1 VTEAQQRY
9 RRLGKYELHQL
20 LGEGAMGI
28 VWKAYDT
35 VLRRFVALKL
45 LSSSFRKTKDMQER
59 FLREARAAGAIQHAN
74 IVTVYDLGESDGQL
88 YIAMELVEGRDL
100 SDMIALR
107 DPLALERKLDITIEV
122 LAGLHFAHQRGVI
135 HRDVKPSNVRVMPDG
150 RIKIMDFGIAR
161 LQKADATGSGA
172 IVGTPTYMA
181 PEQITNGAITPATDV
196 FSVGCM
202 LYELLCYQRPFEA
215 ESVHGVLYQVLTT
228 EPRPLRTVAPSI
240 PAALERVVAKA
251 MNKVPH
257 ERYESAGQ
265 MMSTLQQ
272 IRAALSGADEE
283 ATQPLGRWTP
293 LPRPMLKLITH
304 ASMKAR
310 LAVLGALAAVVL
322 LLLYAPSQP
331 GQDSTA
337 VAVAPVLPNPPA
349 AQPSASGL
357 TPTAPPT
364 APGRASR
371 GLAANPDA
379 PPVSLAVSTRRDS
392 ALAARD
398 RAIGAGAQKNSVP
411 SLLLAQTMLEA
422 SDRALQRGDQS
433 LALRGYVESAERY
446 GQAREEARTMER
458 EARRIVE
465 RVTPLVQAI
474 PTGRAAA
481 NAGVYLARA
490 ESLLTQQDFTLAK
503 MAAQSAEQIGID
515 AGIAPPST
523 QPADPRAAIDVL
535 LSDLERALASERISN
550 IRVLYPGLT
559 DADQRAWESFFR
571 DWNQITAKFTIE
583 DFDARGATATGNV
596 RAQFQYVPAAGGAPR
611 INRRRFAMRFE
622 KRDVGWRLAGV
633 SELK

>member
-1 VTEAQQRY
+1 VSDAPDARDASGAPQRY

-35 VLRRFVALKL
+35 VLRRYVALKL

-74 IVTVYDLGESDGQL
+74 IVTVHDLGESEGQL
-88 YIAMELVEGRDL
+88 FIAMELVEGRDL

-122 LAGLHFAHQRGVI
+122 LTGLHFAHQRGVI

-150 RIKIMDFGIAR
+150 RVKIMDFGIAR

-265 MMSTLQQ
+265 MMATLQQ
-272 IRAALSGADEE
+272 IRSALSGADDE

-293 LPRPMLKLITH
+293 LPQPILKLITH
-304 ASMKAR
+304 ASMRAR

-322 LLLYAPSQP
+322 LLLFSP
-331 GQDSTA
+331 GQSSDSQANA
-337 VAVAPVLPNPPA
+337 VL
-349 AQPSASGL
+349 
-357 TPTAPPT
+357 
-364 APGRASR
+364 
-371 GLAANPDA
+371 A
-379 PPVSLAVSTRRDS
+379 PPVFIPPAPLVPQGITPPTVTEAPVSMAVSRQRDS
-392 ALAARD
+392 AFAAQE
-398 RAIGAGAQKNSVP
+398 RAAAAGARKNSVP
-411 SLLLAQTMLEA
+411 AWILAESMLEA
-422 SDRALQRGDQS
+422 SERALQAGDQS
-433 LALRGYVESAERY
+433 RAIRGYAEAVTQYTRARE
-446 GQAREEARTMER
+446 QARLMDR
-458 EARRIVE
+458 EARQMVQRVAPVVE
-465 RVTPLVQAI
+465 AV
-474 PTGRAAA
+474 PTGAASA
-481 NAGVYLARA
+481 NASIFLARA
-490 ESLLTQQDFTLAK
+490 ESLLREQDFTLAK
-503 MAAQSAEQIGID
+503 VAAQSAEQIGID

-523 QPADPRAAIDVL
+523 QPANPRAAVDVL
-535 LSDLERALASERISN
+535 LNDLGRALASQRIAN
-550 IRVLYPGLT
+550 LRVLYPGLT
-559 DADQRAWESFFR
+559 ESERRGWEAFFR
-571 DWNQITAKFTIE
+571 DWNRISAKFSVDNFRVQPNAI
-583 DFDARGATATGNV
+583 AATGDV
-596 RAQFQYVPAAGGAPR
+596 RATFEYVPSAGGAPR
-611 INRRRFAMRFE
+611 MDRRRFEMRFE
-622 KRDVGWRLAGV
+622 KKEVGWRLAAV
-633 SELK
+633 NELK

>member
-1 VTEAQQRY
+1 MTDSQQRY

-35 VLRRFVALKL
+35 VLRRYVALKL

-74 IVTVYDLGESDGQL
+74 IVTVYDLGESEGQL
-88 YIAMELVEGRDL
+88 YIAMELVEGHDL

-107 DPLALERKLDITIEV
+107 DPLALERKLDITMEV

-135 HRDVKPSNVRVMPDG
+135 HRDVKPSNVRIMPDG

-181 PEQITNGAITPATDV
+181 PEQITNGAITAATDV
-196 FSVGCM
+196 FSVGCL
-202 LYELLCYQRPFEA
+202 LYELLCYRRPFEA

-304 ASMKAR
+304 ASMRAR
-310 LAVLGALAAVVL
+310 LAVLGALAAVVV
-322 LLLYAPSQP
+322 LLLYAP
-331 GQDSTA
+331 G
-337 VAVAPVLPNPPA
+337 PPA
-349 AQPSASGL
+349 EEPGGAATTIPPAQHVAGGGGPG
-357 TPTAPPT
+357 
-364 APGRASR
+364 APGGPG
-371 GLAANPDA
+371 GLAA
-379 PPVSLAVSTRRDS
+379 PPPPPRTALVSLAVSSRRDS

-398 RAIGAGAQKNSVP
+398 RAITAGAQKNSVP
-411 SLLLAQTMLEA
+411 SLLLAQTMLET
-422 SDRALQRGDQS
+422 SDRALERGDQS
-433 LALRGYVESAERY
+433 LALRGYVESAQRY
-446 GQAREEARTMER
+446 AQARDEARAMER
-458 EARRIVE
+458 EAQHMIQ
-465 RVTPLVQAI
+465 RVTPVVQAL
-474 PTGRAAA
+474 PAGRAAA
-481 NAGVYLARA
+481 NAGVFLARA
-490 ESLLTQQDFTLAK
+490 ESLLHEQDYTLAK
-503 MAAQSAEQIGID
+503 VAAQSAEQIGID
-515 AGIAPPST
+515 VGIAPPST
-523 QPADPRAAIDVL
+523 QPADARGAIDVL
-535 LSDLERALASERISN
+535 LDDLGRALASQRISN
-550 IRVLYPGLT
+550 LRVLYPGLT
-559 DADQRAWESFFR
+559 EEERSSWEAFFR
-571 DWNQITAKFTIE
+571 EWNQITAKFTVE
-583 DFDARGATATGNV
+583 DFKTQGASATGNV
-596 RAQFQYVPAAGGAPR
+596 RALFQYVPAHGGAPR
-611 INRRRFAMRFE
+611 MDRRRFAMRFE
-622 KRDVGWRLAGV
+622 KKDVGWRLAAV
-633 SELK
+633 TELK

>member
-1 VTEAQQRY
+1 MSDAPQRY

-35 VLRRFVALKL
+35 VLRRYVALKL
-45 LSSSFRKTKDMQER
+45 LSASFRKTKDMHER

-74 IVTVYDLGESDGQL
+74 IVTVYDLGESEGQL
-88 YIAMELVEGRDL
+88 FIAMELVEGRDL

-107 DPLALERKLDITIEV
+107 DPLALERKLDIAIEV
-122 LAGLHFAHQRGVI
+122 LIGLHFAHQRGVI

-150 RIKIMDFGIAR
+150 RVKIMDFGIAR

-310 LAVLGALAAVVL
+310 ITVLGALAAVVL
-322 LLLYAPSQP
+322 LLVYAP
-331 GQDSTA
+331 GQTA
-337 VAVAPVLPNPPA
+337 EDPSRGEAVNPPA
-349 AQPSASGL
+349 PQAPTGL
-357 TPTAPPT
+357 VAPPA
-364 APGRASR
+364 APTGA
-371 GLAANPDA
+371 
-379 PPVSLAVSTRRDS
+379 PVSMAVSTRRDS
-392 ALAARD
+392 AVAARE
-398 RAIGAGAQKNSVP
+398 RAVAAGAEKNSVP
-411 SLLLAQTMLEA
+411 ALIMAQSMFEA
-422 SDRALQRGDQS
+422 ADQALQRGNQS
-433 LALRGYVESAERY
+433 IALRGYVEAAQQY
-446 GQAREEARTMER
+446 GRARDEARAMDR
-458 EARRIVE
+458 EAQQMIA
-465 RVTPLVQAI
+465 RVSPVVQAL
-474 PTGRAAA
+474 PTGRAAS
-481 NAGVYLARA
+481 NAGVFLARA
-490 ESLLTQQDFTLAK
+490 ESLLHEQDFTLAK
-503 MAAQSAEQIGID
+503 VAAQSAEQIGID
-515 AGIAPPST
+515 AGIAPPSA
-523 QPADPRAAIDVL
+523 QPAEARAAVDVL
-535 LSDLERALASERISN
+535 LSDLGRALASQRISN

-559 DADQRAWESFFR
+559 DSERRGWEAFFR

-583 DFDARGATATGNV
+583 DFKLQGATATANV
-596 RAQFQYVPAAGGAPR
+596 RATFEYIPALGGAPR
-611 INRRRFAMRFE
+611 VDRRGFAMRFE
-622 KRDVGWRLAGV
+622 RKDVGWRLATV
-633 SELK
+633 TELK

>member
-1 VTEAQQRY
+1 MSDAPPSAGSPQRY

-35 VLRRFVALKL
+35 VLRRYVALKL
-45 LSSSFRKTKDMQER
+45 LSASFRKTRDMQER

-74 IVTVYDLGESDGQL
+74 IVTVYDLGEAEGQL
-88 YIAMELVEGRDL
+88 FIAMELIEGRDL

-150 RIKIMDFGIAR
+150 RVKIMDFGIAR

-202 LYELLCYQRPFEA
+202 LYELLTYQRPFEA

-272 IRAALSGADEE
+272 IRSALSGADDE

-304 ASMKAR
+304 APMKWR
-310 LAVLGALAAVVL
+310 LAVLGALAAVVIL
-322 LLLYAPSQP
+322 LVYAPSQP
-331 GQDSTA
+331 ANDQANA
-337 VAVAPVLPNPPA
+337 VPLNPPPVAPTANATQLAPPA
-349 AQPSASGL
+349 TLA
-357 TPTAPPT
+357 TPAPNG
-364 APGRASR
+364 A
-371 GLAANPDA
+371 
-379 PPVSLAVSTRRDS
+379 PVSLAVSMRRDS

-398 RAIGAGAQKNSVP
+398 RAVLAGARKNSVP
-411 SLLLAQTMLEA
+411 AMILAESMLEM
-422 SDRALQRGDQS
+422 SDHALQIGDQS
-433 LALRGYVESAERY
+433 RAIRGYDEAAQQYNRARD
-446 GQAREEARTMER
+446 QARVMGR
-458 EARRIVE
+458 EAQRMVE
-465 RVTPLVQAI
+465 RVTPVVQAM
-474 PTGRAAA
+474 PAGASAGNAAIF
-481 NAGVYLARA
+481 LARA
-490 ESLLTQQDFTLAK
+490 ESLLREQDFTLAK
-503 MAAQSAEQIGID
+503 VAAQSAEQIGTD
-515 AGIAPPST
+515 AGIAPPSA
-523 QPADPRAAIDVL
+523 QPTEPRAAIDVL
-535 LSDLERALASERISN
+535 LSDLGRALASERVAN

-559 DADQRAWESFFR
+559 DAERRGWESFFKS
-571 DWNQITAKFTIE
+571 WKQITAKFTID
-583 DFDARGATATGNV
+583 DFTLRPGGGTANADV
-596 RAQFQYVPAAGGAPR
+596 RAMFQYVPARGGAPQ
-611 INRRRFAMRFE
+611 IDRRRFAMRFE
-622 KRDVGWRLAGV
+622 KHDVGWRLAAV

>member
-1 VTEAQQRY
+1 VSESSQRY

-35 VLRRFVALKL
+35 VLRRYVALKL
-45 LSSSFRKTKDMQER
+45 LSASFRKTKDMQER

-74 IVTVYDLGESDGQL
+74 IVTVYDLGESEGQL
-88 YIAMELVEGRDL
+88 FIAMELVEGRDL

-107 DPLALERKLDITIEV
+107 DPLALERKLDIAIEV
-122 LAGLHFAHQRGVI
+122 LTGLHFAHQRGVI

-150 RIKIMDFGIAR
+150 RVKIMDFGIAR

-304 ASMKAR
+304 ASMRAR

-322 LLLYAPSQP
+322 LLVYAP
-331 GQDSTA
+331 GQSPDGPTNGA
-337 VAVAPVLPNPPA
+337 LANPTPPPAPTGLVAPPA
-349 AQPSASGL
+349 APTSA
-357 TPTAPPT
+357 
-364 APGRASR
+364 
-371 GLAANPDA
+371 
-379 PPVSLAVSTRRDS
+379 PVSMAVSTRRDS
-392 ALAARD
+392 AVAARE
-398 RAIGAGAQKNSVP
+398 RAIAAGAEKNSVP
-411 SLLLAQTMLEA
+411 ALILAQSMFES

-433 LALRGYVESAERY
+433 LALRGYVEAAQAY
-446 GQAREEARTMER
+446 GRASQEARAMDR
-458 EARRIVE
+458 EAQRMIE
-465 RVTPLVQAI
+465 RVTPVVQAI
-474 PTGRAAA
+474 PTGRAAS
-481 NAGVYLARA
+481 NAGVFLARA
-490 ESLLTQQDFTLAK
+490 ESLLHEQDFTLAK
-503 MAAQSAEQIGID
+503 VAAQSAEQIGID
-515 AGIAPPST
+515 AGIAPPSG
-523 QPADPRAAIDVL
+523 QPPAARAAVDVL
-535 LSDLERALASERISN
+535 LSDLGRALARPRLSN

-559 DADQRAWESFFR
+559 DSERRGWEAFFR

-583 DFDARGATATGNV
+583 DFTVRGGTANGNV
-596 RAQFQYVPAAGGAPR
+596 RATFEYVPAGGGAPR
-611 INRRRFAMRFE
+611 VDRRRFAMRFE
-622 KRDVGWRLAGV
+622 RKDVGWRLAAV
-633 SELK
+633 TELK

>member
-1 VTEAQQRY
+1 MSSEAQRY

-35 VLRRFVALKL
+35 VLRRYVALKL

-74 IVTVYDLGESDGQL
+74 IVTVYDLGESEGQL

-100 SDMIALR
+100 ADMIALR

-150 RIKIMDFGIAR
+150 RVKIMDFGIAR

-181 PEQITNGAITPATDV
+181 PEQITNGAITAATDV

-202 LYELLCYQRPFEA
+202 LYELLTYQRPFEA

-257 ERYESAGQ
+257 ERYETAGQ
-265 MMSTLQQ
+265 MLASLQG
-272 IRAALSGADEE
+272 IRSALSGADEE

-304 ASMKAR
+304 ASTKAR
-310 LAVLGALAAVVL
+310 IAVLGALAAVVL
-322 LLLYAPSQP
+322 LLLYAQGQP
-331 GQDSTA
+331 TTDAGAGLRAPEAAPPPPPPPEPAAGGLTLVPLPPDA
-337 VAVAPVLPNPPA
+337 APV
-349 AQPSASGL
+349 SM
-357 TPTAPPT
+357 
-364 APGRASR
+364 
-371 GLAANPDA
+371 
-379 PPVSLAVSTRRDS
+379 AVSARRDS

-398 RAIGAGAQKNSVP
+398 RAVAAGALKNNVP
-411 SLLLAQTMLEA
+411 AMILAESMFQAAEQ
-422 SDRALQRGDQS
+422 ALQGAAEPRAIQ
-433 LALRGYVESAERY
+433 GYIAAV
-446 GQAREEARTMER
+446 GQYNRAREEARALAR
-458 EARRIVE
+458 EAQRMVQ
-465 RVTPLVQAI
+465 RVTPVVQAI
-474 PTGRAAA
+474 PNGPAAA
-481 NAGVYLARA
+481 NALIFLSRA
-490 ESLLTQQDFTLAK
+490 DSLLRQQDFTLAK
-503 MAAQSAEQIGID
+503 VAAQSAEQIGVD
-515 AGIAPPST
+515 VGIAPPSQ
-523 QPADPRAAIDVL
+523 QPTETRAAVDVL
-535 LSDLERALASERISN
+535 LDDLGRALSSERISN
-550 IRVLYPGLT
+550 IKVLYPGLT
-559 DADQRAWESFFR
+559 DDERRGWETFFR
-571 DWNQITAKFTIE
+571 GWNQITAKFTIE
-583 DFDARGATATGNV
+583 AFRTRGSIANGTV
-596 RAQFQYVPAAGGAPR
+596 RAMFQYVPARGGAPR
-611 INRRRFAMRFE
+611 MDRRRFAMRFE
-622 KRDVGWRLAGV
+622 KKDVGWRLAAV
-633 SELK
+633 SDLK

>member
-1 VTEAQQRY
+1 VSETPERY

-35 VLRRFVALKL
+35 VLRRYVALKL

-74 IVTVYDLGESDGQL
+74 IVTVYDLGEAEGQL

-100 SDMIALR
+100 SDMITLR

-122 LAGLHFAHQRGVI
+122 LTGLHFAHQRGVI
-135 HRDVKPSNVRVMPDG
+135 HRDVKPSNVRVAPDG
-150 RIKIMDFGIAR
+150 RVKIMDFGIAR

-272 IRAALSGADEE
+272 IRSALSGADDE

-293 LPRPMLKLITH
+293 LPAPVLKLITH
-304 ASMKAR
+304 ASMRAR

-322 LLLYAPSQP
+322 LLLLSP
-331 GQDSTA
+331 GQSSDSQAIA
-337 VAVAPVLPNPPA
+337 VLAPPA
-349 AQPSASGL
+349 AIPPAPDVPA
-357 TPTAPPT
+357 TITPPT
-364 APGRASR
+364 VTEA
-371 GLAANPDA
+371 
-379 PPVSLAVSTRRDS
+379 PVSMAVSRQRDS
-392 ALAARD
+392 AFAWRD
-398 RAIGAGAQKNSVP
+398 RAVAAGALKNSVP
-411 SLLLAQTMLEA
+411 AWILAETMFQA
-422 SDRALQRGDQS
+422 SEQALQSGDQS
-433 LALRGYVESAERY
+433 RAIRGYVESVRQYTRARD
-446 GQAREEARTMER
+446 QARVMDR
-458 EARRIVE
+458 EARQMVE
-465 RVTPLVQAI
+465 RVTPVVQAV
-474 PTGRAAA
+474 PTGAAAA
-481 NAGVYLARA
+481 NAGIFLARA
-490 ESLLTQQDFTLAK
+490 ESLLREQDFTLAK
-503 MAAQSAEQIGID
+503 VAAQSAEQVGID
-515 AGIAPPST
+515 AGIAPPSA
-523 QPADPRAAIDVL
+523 QPANARAAVDVL
-535 LSDLERALASERISN
+535 LSDLARALASQRIAN
-550 IRVLYPGLT
+550 LKVLYPGLT
-559 DADQRAWESFFR
+559 ESERRGWETFFR
-571 DWNQITAKFTIE
+571 DWNQISAKFSVDEFRVQPNAIN
-583 DFDARGATATGNV
+583 ATGDV
-596 RAQFQYVPAAGGAPR
+596 RATFEYVPSGGGAPR
-611 INRRRFAMRFE
+611 VDRRRFEMRFE
-622 KRDVGWRLAGV
+622 KKEVGWRLAGV
-633 SELK
+633 NELK

>member
-1 VTEAQQRY
+1 VTDSQQRY

-35 VLRRFVALKL
+35 VLRRYVALKL

-74 IVTVYDLGESDGQL
+74 IVTVYDLGESEGQL

-107 DPLALERKLDITIEV
+107 DPLALERKLDITMEV

-135 HRDVKPSNVRVMPDG
+135 HRDVKPSNVRIMPDG

-181 PEQITNGAITPATDV
+181 PEQITNGAITAATDV
-196 FSVGCM
+196 FSVGCL
-202 LYELLCYQRPFEA
+202 LYELLCYRRPFEA

-304 ASMKAR
+304 ASMRAR
-310 LAVLGALAAVVL
+310 LAVLGALAAVVV
-322 LLLYAPSQP
+322 LLLYAP
-331 GQDSTA
+331 G
-337 VAVAPVLPNPPA
+337 PPA
-349 AQPSASGL
+349 EEAGGAAATIPPAQHVAGGGGPG
-357 TPTAPPT
+357 
-364 APGRASR
+364 APGGPG
-371 GLAANPDA
+371 GLAAPPPPPRTA
-379 PPVSLAVSTRRDS
+379 PVSLAVSSRRDS

-398 RAIGAGAQKNSVP
+398 RAITAGAQKNSVP
-411 SLLLAQTMLEA
+411 SLLLAQTMLET
-422 SDRALQRGDQS
+422 SDRALQHGDQS
-433 LALRGYVESAERY
+433 LALRGYVESAQRY
-446 GQAREEARTMER
+446 AQARDEARAMER
-458 EARRIVE
+458 EAQHMIQ
-465 RVTPLVQAI
+465 RVTPVVQAL
-474 PTGRAAA
+474 PAGRAAA
-481 NAGVYLARA
+481 NAGVFLARA
-490 ESLLTQQDFTLAK
+490 ESLLHEQDYTLAK
-503 MAAQSAEQIGID
+503 VAAQSAEQIGID
-515 AGIAPPST
+515 VGIAPPST
-523 QPADPRAAIDVL
+523 QPADARGAIDVL
-535 LSDLERALASERISN
+535 LDDLGRALASQRISN
-550 IRVLYPGLT
+550 LRVLYPGLT
-559 DADQRAWESFFR
+559 EEERSSWEAFFR
-571 DWNQITAKFTIE
+571 EWNQITAKFTVE
-583 DFDARGATATGNV
+583 DFKTQGASATGNV
-596 RAQFQYVPAAGGAPR
+596 RALFQYVPAHGGAPR
-611 INRRRFAMRFE
+611 MDRRRFAMRFE
-622 KRDVGWRLAGV
+622 KKDVGWRLAAV
-633 SELK
+633 TELK

>member
-1 VTEAQQRY
+1 VSDAPQRY

-35 VLRRFVALKL
+35 VLRRYVALKL
-45 LSSSFRKTKDMQER
+45 LSASFRKTKDMHER

-74 IVTVYDLGESDGQL
+74 IVTVYDLGESEGQL
-88 YIAMELVEGRDL
+88 FIAMELVEGRDL

-107 DPLALERKLDITIEV
+107 DPLALERKLDIAIEV
-122 LAGLHFAHQRGVI
+122 LIGLHFAHQRGVI

-150 RIKIMDFGIAR
+150 RVKIMDFGIAR

-265 MMSTLQQ
+265 MMLTLQQ

-310 LAVLGALAAVVL
+310 IAVLGALAAVVL
-322 LLLYAPSQP
+322 LLVYAP
-331 GQDSTA
+331 GQTA
-337 VAVAPVLPNPPA
+337 EDPSRGVAVNPPA
-349 AQPSASGL
+349 PQAPTGL
-357 TPTAPPT
+357 VAPP
-364 APGRASR
+364 A
-371 GLAANPDA
+371 A
-379 PPVSLAVSTRRDS
+379 PPGAPVSMAVSARRDS
-392 ALAARD
+392 AAAARE
-398 RAIGAGAQKNSVP
+398 RAIAAGAEKNSVP
-411 SLLLAQTMLEA
+411 AVIMAQSMFEA
-422 SDRALQRGDQS
+422 ADQALQRGNQS
-433 LALRGYVESAERY
+433 LALRGYVEAAQQY
-446 GQAREEARTMER
+446 GRARDEARAMDR
-458 EARRIVE
+458 EAQQMIA
-465 RVTPLVQAI
+465 RVSPVVQAL
-474 PTGRAAA
+474 PTGRAAS
-481 NAGVYLARA
+481 NAGVFLARA
-490 ESLLTQQDFTLAK
+490 ESLLHEQDFTLAK
-503 MAAQSAEQIGID
+503 VAAQSAEQIGID
-515 AGIAPPST
+515 AGIAPPSA
-523 QPADPRAAIDVL
+523 QPTEARAAVDVL
-535 LSDLERALASERISN
+535 LSDLGRALASQRISN

-559 DADQRAWESFFR
+559 DSERRGWEAFFR

-583 DFDARGATATGNV
+583 DFTVGGTTANGNV
-596 RAQFQYVPAAGGAPR
+596 RAVFEYVPAHGGAPR
-611 INRRRFAMRFE
+611 VDRRRFAMRFE
-622 KRDVGWRLAGV
+622 RKDVGWRLATV
-633 SELK
+633 TELK

>member
-1 VTEAQQRY
+1 LADPVSDASHRY

-35 VLRRFVALKL
+35 VLRRYVALKL
-45 LSSSFRKTKDMQER
+45 LSASFRKTKDMQER

-74 IVTVYDLGESDGQL
+74 IVTVYDLGESEGQL
-88 YIAMELVEGRDL
+88 FIAMELVEGRDL

-107 DPLALERKLDITIEV
+107 DPLALERKLDIAIEV
-122 LAGLHFAHQRGVI
+122 LTGLQFAHQRGVI

-150 RIKIMDFGIAR
+150 RVKIMDFGIAR
-161 LQKADATGSGA
+161 LQKADTTGSGA

-240 PAALERVVAKA
+240 PAALERVVSKA

-304 ASMKAR
+304 ASMRAR
-310 LAVLGALAAVVL
+310 IAVLASLAAVVL
-322 LLLYAPSQP
+322 LLVYASGQTAEDPSP
-331 GQDSTA
+331 A
-337 VAVAPVLPNPPA
+337 VVNPLPPAPTGLVAPPA
-349 AQPSASGL
+349 A
-357 TPTAPPT
+357 PTGPPI
-364 APGRASR
+364 SM
-371 GLAANPDA
+371 
-379 PPVSLAVSTRRDS
+379 AVSSRRDS
-392 ALAARD
+392 AIAAHD
-398 RAIGAGAQKNSVP
+398 RAITAGAQKNSVP
-411 SLLLAQTMLEA
+411 ALILAQSMFEA
-422 SDRALQRGDQS
+422 ADQALQRGDQS
-433 LALRGYVESAERY
+433 LALRGYVEAT
-446 GQAREEARTMER
+446 QAYTRAHEEARAMDR
-458 EARRIVE
+458 EAQHMIE
-465 RVTPLVQAI
+465 RVSPVVQAI
-474 PTGRAAA
+474 PTGRAAS
-481 NAGVYLARA
+481 NAGVFLARA
-490 ESLLTQQDFTLAK
+490 ESLLHEQDFTLAK
-503 MAAQSAEQIGID
+503 VAAQSAEQIGID
-515 AGIAPPST
+515 AGIAPPSA
-523 QPADPRAAIDVL
+523 QPAGAREGIDVL
-535 LSDLERALASERISN
+535 LSDLARALASQRISN

-559 DADQRAWESFFR
+559 DSERRGWEAFFR

-583 DFDARGATATGNV
+583 DFRVGGTTATGNV
-596 RAQFQYVPAAGGAPR
+596 RAMFEYVPARGGAPR
-611 INRRRFAMRFE
+611 VDRRRFAMRFE
-622 KRDVGWRLAGV
+622 RKDVGWRLAAV
-633 SELK
+633 TELK

>member
-1 VTEAQQRY
+1 VTDSQQRY

-35 VLRRFVALKL
+35 VLRRYVALKL

-74 IVTVYDLGESDGQL
+74 IVTVYDLGESEGQL

-107 DPLALERKLDITIEV
+107 DPLALERKLDITMEV

-135 HRDVKPSNVRVMPDG
+135 HRDVKPSNVRIMPDG

-181 PEQITNGAITPATDV
+181 PEQITNGAITAATDV
-196 FSVGCM
+196 FSVGCL
-202 LYELLCYQRPFEA
+202 LYELLCYRRPFEA

-304 ASMKAR
+304 ASMRAR
-310 LAVLGALAAVVL
+310 LAVLGALAAVVV
-322 LLLYAPSQP
+322 LLLYAP
-331 GQDSTA
+331 G
-337 VAVAPVLPNPPA
+337 PPA
-349 AQPSASGL
+349 EEPGGAATTIPPAQHVAGGAGPG
-357 TPTAPPT
+357 
-364 APGRASR
+364 APGGPG
-371 GLAANPDA
+371 GLAAPPPPPRTA
-379 PPVSLAVSTRRDS
+379 PVSLAVSSRRDS

-398 RAIGAGAQKNSVP
+398 RAITAGAQKNSVP
-411 SLLLAQTMLEA
+411 SLLLAQTMLET
-422 SDRALQRGDQS
+422 SDRALERGDQS
-433 LALRGYVESAERY
+433 LALRGYVESAQRY
-446 GQAREEARTMER
+446 AQARDEARAMER
-458 EARRIVE
+458 EAQHMIQ
-465 RVTPLVQAI
+465 RVTPVVQAL
-474 PTGRAAA
+474 PAGRAAA
-481 NAGVYLARA
+481 NAGVFLARA
-490 ESLLTQQDFTLAK
+490 ESLLHEQDYTLAK
-503 MAAQSAEQIGID
+503 VAAQSAEQIGID
-515 AGIAPPST
+515 VGIAPPST
-523 QPADPRAAIDVL
+523 QPADARGAIDVL
-535 LSDLERALASERISN
+535 LDDLGRALASQRISN
-550 IRVLYPGLT
+550 LRVLYPGLT
-559 DADQRAWESFFR
+559 EEERRSWEAFFR
-571 DWNQITAKFTIE
+571 EWNQITAKFTVE
-583 DFDARGATATGNV
+583 DFKTQGASATGNV
-596 RAQFQYVPAAGGAPR
+596 RALFQYVPAHGGAPR
-611 INRRRFAMRFE
+611 MDRRRFAMRFE
-622 KRDVGWRLAGV
+622 KKDAGWRLAAV
-633 SELK
+633 TELK

>member
-1 VTEAQQRY
+1 MTDSQQRY

-35 VLRRFVALKL
+35 VLRRYVALKL

-74 IVTVYDLGESDGQL
+74 IVTVYDLGESEGQL
-88 YIAMELVEGRDL
+88 YIAMELVEGHDL

-107 DPLALERKLDITIEV
+107 DPLALERKLDITMEV

-135 HRDVKPSNVRVMPDG
+135 HRDVKPSNVRIMPDG

-181 PEQITNGAITPATDV
+181 PEQITNGAITAATDV
-196 FSVGCM
+196 FSVGCL
-202 LYELLCYQRPFEA
+202 LYELLCYRRPFEA

-304 ASMKAR
+304 ASMRAR
-310 LAVLGALAAVVL
+310 LAVLGALAAVVV
-322 LLLYAPSQP
+322 LLLYAP
-331 GQDSTA
+331 G
-337 VAVAPVLPNPPA
+337 PPA
-349 AQPSASGL
+349 EEPGGAATTIPPAQHVAGGGGPG
-357 TPTAPPT
+357 
-364 APGRASR
+364 APGGPG
-371 GLAANPDA
+371 GLAA
-379 PPVSLAVSTRRDS
+379 PPPPPRTALVSLAVSSRRDS

-398 RAIGAGAQKNSVP
+398 RAITAGAQKNSVP
-411 SLLLAQTMLEA
+411 SLLLAQTMLET
-422 SDRALQRGDQS
+422 SDRALERGDQS
-433 LALRGYVESAERY
+433 LALRGYVESAQRY
-446 GQAREEARTMER
+446 AQARDEARAMER
-458 EARRIVE
+458 EAQHMIQ
-465 RVTPLVQAI
+465 RVTPVVQAL
-474 PTGRAAA
+474 PAGRAAA
-481 NAGVYLARA
+481 NAGVFLARA
-490 ESLLTQQDFTLAK
+490 ESLLREQDYTLAK
-503 MAAQSAEQIGID
+503 VAAQSAEQIGID
-515 AGIAPPST
+515 VGIAPPST
-523 QPADPRAAIDVL
+523 QPADARGAIDVL
-535 LSDLERALASERISN
+535 LDDLGRALASQRISN
-550 IRVLYPGLT
+550 LRVLYPGLT
-559 DADQRAWESFFR
+559 EEERSSWEAFFR
-571 DWNQITAKFTIE
+571 EWNQITAKFTVE
-583 DFDARGATATGNV
+583 DFKTQGASATGNV
-596 RAQFQYVPAAGGAPR
+596 RALFQYVPAHGGAPR
-611 INRRRFAMRFE
+611 MDRRRFAMRFE
-622 KRDVGWRLAGV
+622 KKDVGWRLAAV
-633 SELK
+633 TELK

>member
-1 VTEAQQRY
+1 MSDLQQRY

-35 VLRRFVALKL
+35 VLRRYVALKL
-45 LSSSFRKTKDMQER
+45 LSASFRKTKDMQER

-74 IVTVYDLGESDGQL
+74 IVTVYDLGESEGQL
-88 YIAMELVEGRDL
+88 FIAMELVEGRDL

-107 DPLALERKLDITIEV
+107 DPLALERKLDITMEV

-293 LPRPMLKLITH
+293 LPQPMLKLITH
-304 ASMKAR
+304 ASMRAR
-310 LAVLGALAAVVL
+310 LAVLGALAAVVAL
-322 LLLYAPSQP
+322 LVYAPTQPVDEPPAAANTPVIPPPASQP
-331 GQDSTA
+331 GGL
-337 VAVAPVLPNPPA
+337 VAPPPA
-349 AQPSASGL
+349 PAG
-357 TPTAPPT
+357 
-364 APGRASR
+364 
-371 GLAANPDA
+371 
-379 PPVSLAVSTRRDS
+379 PPVSLAVSVRRDS
-392 ALAARD
+392 ALSARD
-398 RAIGAGAQKNSVP
+398 RAIAAGAQKNSVP
-411 SLLLAQTMLEA
+411 SLLLAQTMLET

-433 LALRGYVESAERY
+433 LALRGYVESAQRY
-446 GQAREEARTMER
+446 AQAREEARAMDV
-458 EARRIVE
+458 EAQRMIE
-465 RVTPLVQAI
+465 RVSPVVQAL
-474 PTGRAAA
+474 PAGRAAA
-481 NAGVYLARA
+481 NAGVFLARA
-490 ESLLTQQDFTLAK
+490 ESLLRVQDFTLAK
-503 MAAQSAEQIGID
+503 VAAQSAEQIGID
-515 AGIAPPST
+515 AGIAPPSA
-523 QPADPRAAIDVL
+523 QPRDARGAIDVL
-535 LSDLERALASERISN
+535 LSDLASALASQRIAN
-550 IRVLYPGLT
+550 VRVLYPGLT
-559 DADQRAWESFFR
+559 DEERRGWEAFFR
-571 DWNQITAKFTIE
+571 EWNQITAKFTME
-583 DFDARGATATGNV
+583 DFKVQGASATGNV
-596 RAQFQYVPAAGGAPR
+596 RAMFQYVPERGGAPR
-611 INRRRFAMRFE
+611 VDRRRFAMRFE
-622 KRDVGWRLAGV
+622 RKDVGWRLTAV
-633 SELK
+633 TELK

>member
-1 VTEAQQRY
+1 MSDAQQRY

-35 VLRRFVALKL
+35 VLRRYVALKL
-45 LSSSFRKTKDMQER
+45 LSASFRKTKDMQER

-74 IVTVYDLGESDGQL
+74 IVTVYDLGESEGQL
-88 YIAMELVEGRDL
+88 FIAMELVEGRDL

-122 LAGLHFAHQRGVI
+122 LTGLHFAHQRGVI

-161 LQKADATGSGA
+161 LQKADTSGSGA

-272 IRAALSGADEE
+272 IRSALSGADEE

-293 LPRPMLKLITH
+293 LPQPILKLITH

-310 LAVLGALAAVVL
+310 LAVLGALATVVIL
-322 LLLYAPSQP
+322 LVYAPSQP
-331 GQDSTA
+331 ADEPSNTA
-337 VAVAPVLPNPPA
+337 AGSPVTAP
-349 AQPSASGL
+349 
-357 TPTAPPT
+357 TPTPP
-364 APGRASR
+364 G
-371 GLAANPDA
+371 GLAAPPPA
-379 PPVSLAVSTRRDS
+379 PGGAPVSLAVSLRRDS
-392 ALAARD
+392 ALASRD
-398 RAIGAGAQKNSVP
+398 RAIVAGAQKNSVP

-433 LALRGYVESAERY
+433 LALRGYVESAQRY
-446 GQAREEARTMER
+446 GQAREEARAMEW
-458 EARRIVE
+458 EAQHMIE
-465 RVTPLVQAI
+465 RVSPVVQAL
-474 PTGRAAA
+474 PTGRAAS
-481 NAGVYLARA
+481 NAGVFLARA
-490 ESLLTQQDFTLAK
+490 ESLLRAQDFTLAK

-515 AGIAPPST
+515 AGIAPPSA
-523 QPADPRAAIDVL
+523 QPPDARGAIDVL
-535 LSDLERALASERISN
+535 LSDLGRALSSQRISN

-559 DADQRAWESFFR
+559 EDERHGWEAFFR
-571 DWNQITAKFTIE
+571 EWNQITAKFTME
-583 DFDARGATATGNV
+583 DFKVQGGTATGNV
-596 RAQFQYVPAAGGAPR
+596 RSIFEYVPERGGAPR
-611 INRRRFAMRFE
+611 EDRRRFAMRFE
-622 KRDVGWRLAGV
+622 RKEVGWRLAAV
-633 SELK
+633 TELK

>member
-1 VTEAQQRY
+1 MTDSQQRY

-35 VLRRFVALKL
+35 VLRRYVALKL

-74 IVTVYDLGESDGQL
+74 IVTVYDLGESEGQL

-107 DPLALERKLDITIEV
+107 DPLALERKLDITMEV

-196 FSVGCM
+196 FSVGCL

-304 ASMKAR
+304 ASMRAR
-310 LAVLGALAAVVL
+310 LAVLGALAAVVV
-322 LLLYAPSQP
+322 LLLYAPGP
-331 GQDSTA
+331 PTEDRGA
-337 VAVAPVLPNPPA
+337 AAAIPPPPA
-349 AQPSASGL
+349 QPLGGG
-357 TPTAPPT
+357 T
-364 APGRASR
+364 G
-371 GLAANPDA
+371 GLAAPPPPPKTA
-379 PPVSLAVSTRRDS
+379 PVSLAVSSRRDS

-398 RAIGAGAQKNSVP
+398 RAVAAGAQKNSVP
-411 SLLLAQTMLEA
+411 SLVLAQTMMET

-433 LALRGYVESAERY
+433 LALRGYVESAQRY
-446 GQAREEARTMER
+446 LQARDEARAMER
-458 EARRIVE
+458 EAAHMIQ
-465 RVTPLVQAI
+465 RVTPVVQAL
-474 PTGRAAA
+474 PAGRAAA
-481 NAGVYLARA
+481 NAGVFLARA
-490 ESLLTQQDFTLAK
+490 ESLLHEQDFTLAK
-503 MAAQSAEQIGID
+503 VAAQSAEQIGID

-523 QPADPRAAIDVL
+523 QPADPRSAIDVL
-535 LSDLERALASERISN
+535 LDDLGRALASQRIAN
-550 IRVLYPGLT
+550 LRVLYPGLT
-559 DADQRAWESFFR
+559 EEERHSWEAFFR
-571 DWNQITAKFTIE
+571 EWNQITAKFTVE
-583 DFDARGATATGNV
+583 DFKTQGASATGNV
-596 RAQFQYVPAAGGAPR
+596 RALFQYVPAHGGAPR
-611 INRRRFAMRFE
+611 MDRRRFAMRFE
-622 KRDVGWRLAGV
+622 KKDVGWRLAAV
-633 SELK
+633 TELK